1 MEKRLERFRFQKRP
15 QNRDLRFARSVSLS
29 RARFEPVPDPIPD
42 ARILNVLELGAD
54 GVGVDGF
61 QKRDHV
67 AQRHFAAV
75 EKELRGDDEIE
86 VFFAKPELAQSQKRI
101 GRAFVRKRI
110 DPRDRVAKRAIG
122 VNQTVDA
129 GLQRLFADLSRRR
142 HCRRAVAQFQVAQL
156 EPFEKREPARVERLG
171 ILLPALIIFLE
182 QIEIGPSGEQ
192 RVHER
197 FNLRGIAEAGKLTV
211 PRALRYLL
219 TPAMTT
225 TQIFPIAAIIALL
238 NAIPL
243 YAQADPASEP
253 AVLAV
258 AKVLPAVV
266 NINTERVVRRRVR
279 DPFEDF
285 ASQFFGNYRSQPRE
299 IRQTLQSLGS
309 GFIVDPAGYIVT
321 NEHVVQRAADLKIE
335 VTMNDGKVYNARYI
349 TGDEKKDLAF
359 IKIEAKADFPFID
372 LNNISPNLLGQTV
385 LVVGNALGYGSS
397 ISRGVLS
404 GTKRDITVEDVD
416 YKNLVQTDAAINP
429 GNSGGAGVDLSGSAG
444 ELRAAPEAFTPQGVP
459 TQGLGFA
466 ISAEVVRDSVNR
478 F

>member
-1 MEKRLERFRFQKRP
+1 
-15 QNRDLRFARSVSLS
+15 V
-29 RARFEPVPDPIPD
+29 
-42 ARILNVLELGAD
+42 
-54 GVGVDGF
+54 
-61 QKRDHV
+61 
-67 AQRHFAAV
+67 
-75 EKELRGDDEIE
+75 
-86 VFFAKPELAQSQKRI
+86 
-101 GRAFVRKRI
+101 
-110 DPRDRVAKRAIG
+110 
-122 VNQTVDA
+122 
-129 GLQRLFADLSRRR
+129 
-142 HCRRAVAQFQVAQL
+142 
-156 EPFEKREPARVERLG
+156 
-171 ILLPALIIFLE
+171 
-182 QIEIGPSGEQ
+182 
-192 RVHER
+192 
-197 FNLRGIAEAGKLTV
+197 FNLRGIANAGKLTV
-211 PRALRYLL
+211 RSALRYLL
-219 TPAMTT
+219 TPTMSTRQFFRLT
-225 TQIFPIAAIIALL
+225 AAIALL
-238 NAIPL
+238 NPSAIL
-243 YAQADPASEP
+243 SQADPASEP

-285 ASQFFGNYRSQPRE
+285 AAQFFGNYRSEPRE

-404 GTKRDITVEDVD
+404 GTKRDITIEDLE
-416 YKNLVQTDAAINP
+416 YKDLLQTDAAINP
-429 GNSGGAGVDLSGSAG
+429 GNSGGPLIDLSGRLVGVSSAKM
-444 ELRAAPEAFTPQGVP
+444 AFTPQGVP

-466 ISAEVVRDSVNR
+466 IPADTVRTIVAQFREVAKNQPAPKSKASEPEQPSSNAQRLFGMQLQNLTPDLTDALGYAPGKGVLISAVEPNSPADQAGIERGLVVYRVGKHDVNSVKDVENLLGR
-478 F
+478 ALDDLRAIAA